1 MAAEDMKL
9 ITVPNIVLAVGL
21 VLNVGG
27 WVRNTAYLEERIK
40 LLEQRVADE
49 RVANDLTFMRR
60 DWVLERLDRIQEEQK
75 RQREL
80 TEAIRREVR

>member
-21 VLNVGG
+21 ALNVGG
-27 WVRNTAYLEERIK
+27 WVRNTAYLEDRLK

-80 TEAIRREVR
+80 TEAVRRDLR

>member
-27 WVRNTAYLEERIK
+27 WVRNTTYLEERLK

-80 TEAIRREVR
+80 TEAMRRDLR

>member
-1 MAAEDMKL
+1 
-9 ITVPNIVLAVGL
+9 VPNIVLAVGL

-27 WVRNTAYLEERIK
+27 WVRNTTYLEERLK

-80 TEAIRREVR
+80 TEAMRRDLR

>member
-27 WVRNTAYLEERIK
+27 WVRNTAYLEERLK

-80 TEAIRREVR
+80 TEAMRRDLR

>member
-9 ITVPNIVLAVGL
+9 FTVSNVVLVVGL
-21 VLNVGG
+21 ALNVGG
-27 WVRNTAYLEERIK
+27 WVRNTVYLEDRLK
-40 LLEQRVADE
+40 VLEQRVADE

-80 TEAIRREVR
+80 TEAMRRDLR

>member
-27 WVRNTAYLEERIK
+27 WVRNTAYLEERLK